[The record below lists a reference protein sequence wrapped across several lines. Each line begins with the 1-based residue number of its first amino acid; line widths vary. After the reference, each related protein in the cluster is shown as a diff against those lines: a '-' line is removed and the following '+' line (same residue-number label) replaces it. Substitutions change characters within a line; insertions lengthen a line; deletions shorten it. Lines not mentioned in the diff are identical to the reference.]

1 MRSLRAVGVPVLFFL
16 LGGAVAAS
24 AAVPPKVIAVKTPA
38 QLQSAFASVPDGGVI
53 ELAAGVYPAAGKGFS
68 ISNPR
73 KGFTVRAAAGA
84 AVALDGQGKG
94 TVLRFKNGD
103 RSKGKLVIFQ
113 GITFQNGAS
122 LTEGDAG
129 GVSLNAAEARFVQC
143 NFLRNKATGKTTG
156 GGAARLFANSSA
168 TFVRSNFRNN
178 SSGNRGGAI
187 EAIASSLTIQGGE
200 FTDNRTNLPGHLRTS
215 PGGAIYA
222 LDATVLV
229 SDARFERNETGWTGG
244 AIYAFGHW
252 TDPVTAPKALVTVIR
267 STFLANRAAPDPC
280 CTPPSSTS
288 GGAVHVEDQSTLKVF
303 GSQFFDNAA
312 DVGGALD
319 SYRAVIEV
327 NGSIFLG
334 NRTPVQAGKLGV
346 GGAIAVA
353 SNDSK
358 TDGTVNRRPGSL
370 SMTDSLLQG
379 GVAPPATPA
388 NAGGCL
394 AAEGDWSRVYGISIP
409 ALGTLADNRAPVAL
423 HRVTFADCDAAKSS
437 AGGGLGGA
445 ISAAMVDLVMDGSLI
460 FDSDARGDT
469 SGGGALALQ
478 RESTA
483 VITGTTFA
491 HDTSQQAGGALFLNG
506 STAQVAG
513 CRFLRNAVAGSPS
526 RGADLY
532 AIPQLGG
539 LLPPRDVG
547 GLVTGS
553 LFSESSGTSVWD
565 VDPANGPFNEMRY
578 DGNQFYSYGGPVY
591 FNSAAVQGGG
601 DTSTLNNLVI
611 YHSGRQP
618 LDKGNGNNPLFS
630 LPRVGTLLASP
641 SSLGTGAP
649 AATASFL
656 AYAWSGGSAN
666 LAGQTLNGKA
676 GLLGVS
682 TAGTQTLTVDGTSVA
697 TAQLA
702 AKPAATATALSLSAG
717 RFRLEARWTD
727 ASGHT
732 GEAQPVALSDGAGYF
747 WVGSEAEPAL
757 IAQITDETLPD
768 GGLRLYRGERAG
780 LGFTVTLTDAQSGE
794 SRAWSSS
801 PE

>member
-1 MRSLRAVGVPVLFFL
+1 MRSLRAVAIPVVAAL

-24 AAVPPKVIAVKTPA
+24 AVPRKVIAVKTPA
-38 QLQSAFASVPDGGVI
+38 QLQSAFASVPDGGII
-53 ELAAGVYPAAGKGFS
+53 ELAAGVYPAPGKGFS

-73 KGFTVRAAAGA
+73 KGFIVRAAAGA
-84 AVALDGQGKG
+84 AVALDGQGRG

-122 LTEGDAG
+122 VTEGDAG

-143 NFLRNKATGKTTG
+143 NFLRNSATGKTTG
-156 GGAARLFANSSA
+156 GGAVRLFANSSA
-168 TFVRSNFRNN
+168 TFVRSSFRNN

-187 EAIASSLTIQGGE
+187 ETIASPLTIQGGE
-200 FTDNRTNLPGHLRTS
+200 FTGNRTNLPGHLRTS

-252 TDPVTAPKALVTVIR
+252 TDPVTTPKALVTVIR

-280 CTPPSSTS
+280 CAPPSPTS
-288 GGAVHVEDQSTLKVF
+288 GGAVHVEDQSTLRVF
-303 GSQFFDNAA
+303 GSQFLDNAA
-312 DVGGALD
+312 DDGGALD

-327 NGSIFLG
+327 SGSLFLG
-334 NRTPVQAGKLGV
+334 NRTPVQAGRLGV

-353 SNDSK
+353 SNDSPA
-358 TDGTVNRRPGSL
+358 DGAVNRRPGSL
-370 SMTDSLLQG
+370 SVTDSLLQG

-394 AAEGDWSRVYGISIP
+394 AAEGDWSRVYGLSIP
-409 ALGTLADNRAPVAL
+409 ALGTLADNRAPVQL
-423 HRVTFADCDAAKSS
+423 HRVTFADCDIARSS

-445 ISAAMVDLVMDGSLI
+445 ISVSTVDLVMDGSLV
-460 FDSDARGDT
+460 FDSDARGDN
-469 SGGGALALQ
+469 SGGGGLALQ
-478 RESTA
+478 RESNA

-506 STAQVAG
+506 STAQVTG
-513 CRFLRNAVAGSPS
+513 CRFLRNEVASYPT
-526 RGADLY
+526 RGADIY
-532 AIPQLGG
+532 AIPQVGG
-539 LLPPRDVG
+539 LPPRDVG

-553 LFSESSGTSVWD
+553 LFSESSGTSIWD
-565 VDPANGPFNEMRY
+565 VDPSNGPFNEMRY
-578 DGNQFYSYGGPVY
+578 DNNRFYSFGDRIY
-591 FNSAAVQGGG
+591 FNSASAQGGAN
-601 DTSTLNNLVI
+601 TATLNNLAV
-611 YHSGRQP
+611 YHAGREP

-630 LPRVGTLLASP
+630 PPGEGALLASP
-641 SSLGTGAP
+641 PSLGTGAP

-666 LAGQTLNGKA
+666 LAGQTLAGKA
-676 GLLGVS
+676 GLLLLS
-682 TAGTQTLTVDGTSVA
+682 TAGIQTLTVDGTAVA

-702 AKPAATATALSLSAG
+702 ATARTTATALALSAG
-717 RFRLEARWTD
+717 RFRLTVQWSD
-727 ASGHT
+727 AAGHS
-732 GEAQPVALSDGAGYF
+732 GEAQPVALSDGTGYF
-747 WVGSEAEPAL
+747 WTGSETEPAL

-768 GGLRLYRGERAG
+768 GGLRLYRGERAD
-780 LGFTVTLTDAQSGE
+780 LGFTVTLIDAESGE
-794 SRAWSSS
+794 SRTWSSS